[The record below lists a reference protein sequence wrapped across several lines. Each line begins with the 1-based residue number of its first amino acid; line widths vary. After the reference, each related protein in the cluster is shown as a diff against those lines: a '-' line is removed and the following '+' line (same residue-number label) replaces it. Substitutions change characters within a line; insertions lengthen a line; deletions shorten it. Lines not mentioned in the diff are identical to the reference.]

1 MRFDWTIKQRL
12 YALSLT
18 CLAFIVVVAVTGYLA
33 VKDLSHAKDEIA
45 LNGSALKDQLQADMA
60 HDALRGDVLAS
71 LLAGAK
77 KDAGAREDVKK
88 ALKAHVESFQEAL
101 KGLQEAPL
109 NDKIKQA
116 VEKVRPT
123 MDAYLKAA
131 QDTVD
136 LAFSDVEAAH
146 ARFPEFMKAFG
157 NLEKEMEALSDF
169 IEENTKET
177 TAAGQ
182 ASASKS
188 QLVILVVSA
197 VAVLFGLLAAFATV
211 RALLNRLGGE
221 LAYACDVV
229 QRIAAGELTTPV
241 STRKGDST
249 SLLAGM
255 SRMQGS
261 LHEAVTAI
269 RGSTDQITTASKQI
283 AAGNAD
289 LSQRTE
295 EQASSLEETASSME
309 QLASTVRQNTEN
321 AKQANQLAAGASA
334 VAVKGGEVVSQVV
347 GTMDAINESS
357 KKIVDIISV
366 IDGIAF
372 QTNILALNAAVEAA
386 RAGEQGR
393 GFAVVASE
401 VRSLAQRSAAAAK
414 EIKELIG
421 DSVHKVESGSELV
434 HRAGK
439 TMEEIV
445 ASVNRVTHIMAE
457 IAAASQ
463 EQSSGIDQVNQ
474 AVMQMDQVTQQNA
487 ALVEEAAAAAES
499 MQDQAQ
505 TLTRAVAVF
514 KLSHTAPAA
523 MRTQPKHVASV
534 ATGRPERRGP
544 NRAENVTR
552 LPAERN
558 PQEKTGSPALPAAKT
573 GTNDDRS
580 EF

>member
-1 MRFDWTIKQRL
+1 MKFDWTIKQRL

-18 CLAFIVVVAVTGYLA
+18 CVAFIVMVAVTGYLA

-77 KDAGAREDVKK
+77 KDAAARDDVKK
-88 ALKAHVESFQEAL
+88 ALKEHVESFQTAL

-109 NDKIKQA
+109 NAKIKQA

-146 ARFPEFMKAFG
+146 ARLPEFMKAFG
-157 NLEKEMEALSDF
+157 NLENEMEALSDF

-188 QLVILVVSA
+188 QLVILVVSTI
-197 VAVLFGLLAAFATV
+197 AVLFGLLAAFASV
-211 RALLNRLGGE
+211 RALLKRLGGE

-229 QRIAAGELTTPV
+229 QRIAAGDLTTPV
-241 STRKGDST
+241 STHKGDST

-255 SRMQGS
+255 SKMQGS
-261 LHEAVTAI
+261 LHEAVAAI

-321 AKQANQLAAGASA
+321 AKQANQLAAGASE
-334 VAVKGGEVVSQVV
+334 VAVKGGEVVGEVV

-414 EIKELIG
+414 EI
-421 DSVHKVESGSELV
+421 
-434 HRAGK
+434 
-439 TMEEIV
+439 
-445 ASVNRVTHIMAE
+445 N
-457 IAAASQ
+457 
-463 EQSSGIDQVNQ
+463 
-474 AVMQMDQVTQQNA
+474 
-487 ALVEEAAAAAES
+487 
-499 MQDQAQ
+499 
-505 TLTRAVAVF
+505 
-514 KLSHTAPAA
+514 
-523 MRTQPKHVASV
+523 
-534 ATGRPERRGP
+534 
-544 NRAENVTR
+544 
-552 LPAERN
+552 
-558 PQEKTGSPALPAAKT
+558 
-573 GTNDDRS
+573 
-580 EF
+580 